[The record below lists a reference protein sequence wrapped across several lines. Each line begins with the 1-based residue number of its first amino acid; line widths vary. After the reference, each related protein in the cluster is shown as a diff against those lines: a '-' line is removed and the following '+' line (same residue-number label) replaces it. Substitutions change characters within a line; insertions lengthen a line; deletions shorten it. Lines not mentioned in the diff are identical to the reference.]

1 MGIMGYSKN
10 SESVLPLQL
19 NFDSNAQIKKLKKK
33 EAPSPSLS
41 PKCLKKKWSDP
52 VLCPFGFLLGAVFH
66 GKIIEKHREKH

>member
-1 MGIMGYSKN
+1 MSPTKAYNHLYIMGIMGYSKN

-41 PKCLKKKWSDP
+41 PKCLKKKM
-52 VLCPFGFLLGAVFH
+52 
-66 GKIIEKHREKH
+66 E